1 MPGVARTT
9 AMREGEVVSGADGHV
24 VTGGAGFIGCNLV
37 ERLLADGERVVLVDD
52 LSRPGSRTNLD
63 WLTERHGD
71 ALTVLEGDVCDGDL
85 VSSALEG
92 AGVVYHLAGQ
102 TAVTSS
108 IREPVADFDV
118 NVRGTINVL
127 ESARARETPPI
138 VIYASTNKV
147 YGDLEDQRIVEE
159 STRYVL
165 PDLPHGVP
173 ESALLD
179 FTSPYACSKGAADQY
194 VLTYAKTYGLPGVV
208 LRQSCVYGPRQMG
221 VEDQGWAAW
230 LVFAGAA
237 GVAATIYGD
246 GKQVR
251 DLLYV
256 DDLVDAY
263 LAAAAAIS
271 TTSGRAYNIGGGP
284 AFAVS
289 VWQEFSQILRDL
301 GQIPP
306 EVSFG
311 LARQGDQRVYIS
323 DTRRAQTDFGWI
335 ASTPPREGLERL
347 CDFLVPAAPALRD
360 LLVGRG
366 A

>member
-1 MPGVARTT
+1 MVPA
-9 AMREGEVVSGADGHV
+9 ALSHV

-37 ERLLADGERVVLVDD
+37 DRLLADGERVVLLDD
-52 LSRPGSRTNLD
+52 LSRPGSRANLD

-71 ALTVLEGDVCDGDL
+71 SLTVLEGDICDLDV
-85 VSSALEG
+85 VSSALAG

-102 TAVTSS
+102 TAVTTS
-108 IREPVADFDV
+108 IREPVADFDI
-118 NVRGTINVL
+118 NVRGTLNVL
-127 ESARARETPPI
+127 EAARARETPPI

-147 YGDLEDQRIVEE
+147 YGDLEDQRIAEE
-159 STRYVL
+159 STRYTM
-165 PDLPHGVP
+165 PDLPHGIP
-173 ESALLD
+173 ESAPLG

-194 VLTYAKTYGLPGVV
+194 VLTYAKTYGLPTVV
-208 LRQSCVYGPRQMG
+208 LRQSCIYGPRQMG

-237 GVAATIYGD
+237 GVPATIYGD

-256 DDLVDAY
+256 GDLVDAY
-263 LAAAAAIS
+263 FAAATSIS

-289 VWQEFSQILRDL
+289 IWHEFSQILRDL
-301 GQIPP
+301 GETPP

-311 LARQGDQRVYIS
+311 PARQGDQRVFVS
-323 DTRRAQTDFGWI
+323 DTRRATADFGW
-335 ASTPPREGLERL
+335 APTTPPREGLERL
-347 CDFLVPAAPALRD
+347 CEFVVPAAPALRE
-360 LLVGRG
+360 LLVGRD